1 MHKLYQIPIDIQN
14 GSKLD
19 ILVENQGRVAFGSN
33 GAESKV
39 LFS

>member
-1 MHKLYQIPIDIQN
+1 M

-19 ILVENQGRVAFGSN
+19 ILVENQGRVCFGSN
-33 GAESKV
+33 IGELKV